1 MTASPKRLS
10 TLPSKPLSAKNLN
23 KLETS
28 ASVFIGVI
36 KENSFRPAAAGIIST
51 SSPDIINSPTPT
63 RLSDSAI
70 TSARRRWS
78 GMTLTKDKIDSRVP
92 ARFRVIS

>member
-51 SSPDIINSPTPT
+51 SSPDILRSPNPDPAV
-63 RLSDSAI
+63 RLRHHVGEEKVE
-70 TSARRRWS
+70 T
-78 GMTLTKDKIDSRVP
+78 G
-92 ARFRVIS
+92 

>member
-36 KENSFRPAAAGIIST
+36 KENSFRPAV
-51 SSPDIINSPTPT
+51 D
-63 RLSDSAI
+63 
-70 TSARRRWS
+70 
-78 GMTLTKDKIDSRVP
+78 
-92 ARFRVIS
+92 